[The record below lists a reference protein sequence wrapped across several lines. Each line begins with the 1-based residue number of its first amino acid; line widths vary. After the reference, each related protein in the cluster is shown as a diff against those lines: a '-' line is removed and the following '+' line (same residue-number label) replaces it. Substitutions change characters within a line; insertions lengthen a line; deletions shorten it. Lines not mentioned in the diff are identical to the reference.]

1 MIKKESKACDT
12 YRVMK
17 WNSLLTPISAWR
29 HHLEWASSI
38 FWLFFINGNMCQT
51 SEKEET
57 LQRNKK
63 QFNLSA
69 QDQDFSTSS
78 AVQLLKVTW
87 IFHHSSHICWG
98 QVMPKPWAIEALD
111 LRWGFALRPL
121 TASRNSENFSEAFTE
136 RLSPFSCSELWS
148 NLFFGAMTQ
157 SS

>member
-1 MIKKESKACDT
+1 MTTSL
-12 YRVMK
+12 RV
-17 WNSLLTPISAWR
+17 SFI
-29 HHLEWASSI
+29 HHLT
-38 FWLFFINGNMCQT
+38 FFFINGNMCQT

-57 LQRNKK
+57 LQRNKKKKK

-98 QVMPKPWAIEALD
+98 QVMPKNHEQLK
-111 LRWGFALRPL
+111 LRTSVGVLHYVHSLPQETLKILA
-121 TASRNSENFSEAFTE
+121 
-136 RLSPFSCSELWS
+136 RLSLKDYHPFPVLSCEAISF
-148 NLFFGAMTQ
+148 FFGAMTQ